1 VTPERGID
9 LSVVV
14 PVYGN
19 AETLEELHSRLA
31 TVLEGRGLEFEVLYV
46 DDACPRGSLEV
57 LRTVARSDPRVG
69 VVSLARNAGQHR
81 AVLAGLSLARGRG
94 AVVLDADLQDPPEA
108 IPQLLAKLE
117 EGYGAVFAG
126 RRGLYESRGRLLT
139 SRLFKRLLSRLCG
152 AGDGLAD
159 AGLYVVLDRPTVS
172 RLLSMENGAPFV
184 VAMIGC
190 AGLRTVSVPVVRSP
204 RPSGESA
211 YSSWRRLRSGL
222 RGVAWVIRWRVGRRR
237 TPDAAPAIVG
247 ARIGERF
254 RTMEPATPSEV
265 GSAP

>member
-1 VTPERGID
+1 M
-9 LSVVV
+9 
-14 PVYGN
+14 
-19 AETLEELHSRLA
+19 
-31 TVLEGRGLEFEVLYV
+31 
-46 DDACPRGSLEV
+46 
-57 LRTVARSDPRVG
+57 
-69 VVSLARNAGQHR
+69 
-81 AVLAGLSLARGRG
+81 
-94 AVVLDADLQDPPEA
+94 
-108 IPQLLAKLE
+108 
-117 EGYGAVFAG
+117 
-126 RRGLYESRGRLLT
+126 
-139 SRLFKRLLSRLCG
+139 
-152 AGDGLAD
+152 AD
-159 AGLYVVLDRPTVS
+159 AGVYVVLGRATVS
-172 RLLSMENGAPFV
+172 RLLSMENGPPFV

-190 AGLRTVSVPVVRSP
+190 AGLPTVSVPVVRSP